1 MQNPPCSVHARI
13 RSDFDWMRDVL
24 VMRFHG
30 MAIPLLPPKR
40 AVNNSDSNFIEERRA
55 GLQQWLL
62 DVTASP
68 YLKSDTTLK
77 TFVSI
82 SSSSEFEQAKKAVL
96 QGGGGANPAEN
107 PGLAHWFGVLRAYQ
121 LPEDYPAAIG
131 EVQGMANE
139 MEKTIESA
147 LSAVEAYHEAAL
159 RLDETMSDMQM
170 AFQGIADTADRCAGS
185 LSSSLGPAR
194 QATSQLHE
202 QLALGARAFREIGE
216 LNHFAP
222 NELEKFIAASLR
234 SEQRRVGGLQ
244 ALMEVRAAAERE
256 YAAAFKA
263 QDALQLQEKQLK
275 DKGKDELLAKLAPRV
290 VDACALTQRML
301 ERVEDIT
308 KGVLCFEA
316 ARNSRARLANI
327 KNMIGQYATLGIAS
341 GERTQQVW
349 SVLLLDAGLD
359 QASMLARAQA
369 ILQSKAVAEE
379 TGGLPGPVDAVDAG
393 EHAAPA
399 ATSGSAAPPAAVS
412 AEAPK
417 EPSSTTEDVE
427 L

>member
-1 MQNPPCSVHARI
+1 
-13 RSDFDWMRDVL
+13 
-24 VMRFHG
+24 
-30 MAIPLLPPKR
+30 MAVPLLPPKR
-40 AVNNSDSNFIEERRA
+40 AVNNTDSNFIEERRA

-62 DVTASP
+62 EVMASP

-77 TFVSI
+77 TFMSI
-82 SSSSEFEQAKKAVL
+82 TSSSEFEQSKKAVL

-107 PGLAHWFGVLRAYQ
+107 PGLAHWFGVLRAYK
-121 LPEDYPAAIG
+121 LPEDYPAAVG

-139 MEKTIESA
+139 MEKTIEGA
-147 LSAVEAYHEAAL
+147 LSSVEVFHDAAL
-159 RLDETMSDMQM
+159 RLDEAMANMQM
-170 AFQGIADTADRCAGS
+170 SIQGMADTADHCAGTLSAS
-185 LSSSLGPAR
+185 LAPAR
-194 QATSQLHE
+194 KATSQLHE
-202 QLALGARAFREIGE
+202 QLALGSRAFREIGE
-216 LNHFAP
+216 LHHYAP
-222 NELEKFIAASLR
+222 TELHMFITSSLR
-234 SEQRRVGGLQ
+234 QEQSRVGGLL
-244 ALMEVRAAAERE
+244 ALLEVRSAAERE

-275 DKGKDELLAKLAPRV
+275 DKGKDEMLAKLAPRL

-316 ARNSRARLANI
+316 ARNCRARLANI

-349 SVLLLDAGLD
+349 NVLLLDAGLD
-359 QASMLARAQA
+359 QSKMLARSQA
-369 ILQSKAVAEE
+369 ILRDKAVEQE
-379 TGGLPGPVDAVDAG
+379 TGGLPGPVEGDAA
-393 EHAAPA
+393 EEA
-399 ATSGSAAPPAAVS
+399 ATSGSAAVPAAAA

-417 EPSSTTEDVE
+417 EPASTTEDVE